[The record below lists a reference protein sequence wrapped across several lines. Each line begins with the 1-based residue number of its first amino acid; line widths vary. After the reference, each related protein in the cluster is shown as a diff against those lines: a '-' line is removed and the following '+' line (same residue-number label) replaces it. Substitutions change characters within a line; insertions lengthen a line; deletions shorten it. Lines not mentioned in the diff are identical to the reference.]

1 MVKIFIDAGH
11 GGHDG
16 GAIANGLKE
25 KDLTLEIA
33 RKLRSELNKY
43 RNVQVKMSRTGDTFL
58 SLSRRANIANSWGAD
73 LFVSIHINAGGGVG
87 YEDYI
92 HTSQNSKTKSGKI
105 QSCINAEMIKATGWR
120 NRGRKRANF
129 AVLRQ
134 TKMPAILT
142 ENGFIDTKTDADK
155 LKSNSFL
162 NKIADGHAKGI
173 AKHFGLKKKK
183 GSSSTTSKKK
193 SNKKKTTSNSSKV
206 SSYKGKR
213 VESKVN
219 GLRFYNKPSWKD
231 KDVIGRV
238 NKGYG
243 FPNIVSKHKV
253 GKGYQYKVKNSK
265 GKVFYITASDKYV
278 RVVGGSKK
286 RTGKTIS
293 QMADEVIKGKH
304 GSGNANRRRSL
315 GISKS
320 QYEKVRKEVNR
331 RM

>member
-33 RKLRSELNKY
+33 KKLRSELNKY

-73 LFVSIHINAGGGVG
+73 LFLSIHINAGGGVG

-183 GSSSTTSKKK
+183 GSSSSTKKT
-193 SNKKKTTSNSSKV
+193 SNKKKSTSKTV
-206 SSYKGKR
+206 SR
-213 VESKVN
+213 
-219 GLRFYNKPSWKD
+219 
-231 KDVIGRV
+231 
-238 NKGYG
+238 
-243 FPNIVSKHKV
+243 
-253 GKGYQYKVKNSK
+253 
-265 GKVFYITASDKYV
+265 
-278 RVVGGSKK
+278 
-286 RTGKTIS
+286 
-293 QMADEVIKGKH
+293 MADEVIAGKH
-304 GSGNANRRRSL
+304 GSGHYNRRKSL

-320 QYEKVRKEVNR
+320 EYEKVRKKVNEKLGVKTKSPKSKSKKKTFKVGQR
-331 RM
+331 VTLKKSATRFATGERIADFTKGKRYKIIQVKSNRVLLDGIMSWVYKKDVQ

>member
-1 MVKIFIDAGH
+1 
-11 GGHDG
+11 
-16 GAIANGLKE
+16 
-25 KDLTLEIA
+25 
-33 RKLRSELNKY
+33 
-43 RNVQVKMSRTGDTFL
+43 SRTGDTFL

-193 SNKKKTTSNSSKV
+193 SNKKKSSSK
-206 SSYKGKR
+206 SI
-213 VESKVN
+213 SKM
-219 GLRFYNKPSWKD
+219 
-231 KDVIGRV
+231 
-238 NKGYG
+238 
-243 FPNIVSKHKV
+243 
-253 GKGYQYKVKNSK
+253 
-265 GKVFYITASDKYV
+265 AS
-278 RVVGGSKK
+278 
-286 RTGKTIS
+286 
-293 QMADEVIKGKH
+293 EVIAGKH
-304 GSGNANRRRSL
+304 GSGHSNRRKSL

-320 QYEKVRKEVNR
+320 EYEKVRKKVNEK
-331 RM
+331 MG